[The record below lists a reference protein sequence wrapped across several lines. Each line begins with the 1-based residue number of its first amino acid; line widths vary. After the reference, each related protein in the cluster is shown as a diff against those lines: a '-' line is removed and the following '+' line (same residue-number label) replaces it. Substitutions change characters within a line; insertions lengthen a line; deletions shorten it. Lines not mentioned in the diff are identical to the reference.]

1 MGMTWPD
8 RSSQQAM
15 RDGEGVVP
23 RDPGCPRE
31 RATQSATGELCLVGV
46 LHSGGPKSRVLMQNL
61 LILSQPIQ
69 TFIKDC
75 ECQIKQMHRL
85 DGRAVLDASSG
96 TMTEILDGN
105 QEIDQGTGA

>member
-1 MGMTWPD
+1 MDVIRPD

-15 RDGEGVVP
+15 RDGEGVAP
-23 RDPGCPRE
+23 REPGCPRE
-31 RATQSATGELCLVGV
+31 GATQPATGELCLVGV

-61 LILSQPIQ
+61 LIRSQAIQ

-85 DGRAVLDASSG
+85 DCRAALDASSG
-96 TMTEILDGN
+96 TVADGN
-105 QEIDQGTGA
+105 